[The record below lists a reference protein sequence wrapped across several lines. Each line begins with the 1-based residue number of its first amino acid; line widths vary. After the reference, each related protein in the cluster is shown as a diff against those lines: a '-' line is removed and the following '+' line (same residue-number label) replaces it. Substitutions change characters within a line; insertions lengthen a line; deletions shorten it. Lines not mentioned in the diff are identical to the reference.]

1 MMYLKVAIPRPLDRL
16 FDYEYSEGDHGVINL
31 GDWVAVPFG
40 RSRLVGCVVEINDEK
55 PSLPDG
61 VKLKSVTEKI
71 SSDFSLPPELVQI
84 CRFGAEYYQYPIGEA
99 FFSAMPPSPEKEL
112 GTRKVKS
119 KEIKAKEINLNDEQ
133 RLVVNTVE
141 EKLASGNHP
150 VFLLD
155 GITGSGKTEVYIEL
169 AKKRLSEG
177 KSVLILVPEIAL
189 TAQLRDRF
197 ENSLGNPVAL
207 WHSALAEGLR
217 QVQWKKI
224 KAGEIKVVIGARSAV
239 FAPMNNLGLIV
250 VDEEHDQTYK
260 QEERFRY
267 QARDIAVYRAHLQK
281 IPIILGSATP
291 SLESIQRV
299 KEGRYVHLRLKRRFS
314 GQMLPEIKLISLSEE
329 MLVINEKVKTPFAEK
344 TVQIMQETIDRGE
357 QVIVFLNR
365 RGFSQ
370 FILCQDCGWIK
381 ECPQCSITL
390 THYQRKNEL
399 RCHVC
404 GYHQHVPS
412 DCEQCHS
419 HELRGM
425 GFGTESLEEELQ
437 LMLPDAKILRLDR
450 DQITSQ
456 KRLEETLDDFR
467 SGKSNILIG
476 TQMLVKGHDFAKVT
490 CVVVVSSDMLLKWPD
505 FRASERALQTLTQV
519 SGRAGRADLPGQV
532 LIQGFDLDHTVIKVL
547 QGEQSHES
555 FIEEEL
561 LMRKELNYPPFSRF
575 VRFRFQG
582 KNESILRKKVE
593 LIIER
598 IYEESENDR
607 SRMMGPSE
615 ALLFRANHE
624 YRFDFYYK
632 APTIDALMKLSK
644 KLKGMA
650 EFEEIE
656 LIVDVDPYT
665 S

>member
-1 MMYLKVAIPRPLDRL
+1 
-16 FDYEYSEGDHGVINL
+16 
-31 GDWVAVPFG
+31 
-40 RSRLVGCVVEINDEK
+40 VVEFSEEK
-55 PSLPDG
+55 PNLPEG
-61 VKLKSVTEKI
+61 VQLKSVFKKI
-71 SSDFSLPPELVQI
+71 PNEFSLPPELIQL

-99 FFSAMPPSPEKEL
+99 FFSAMPPSPEEEL
-112 GTRKVKS
+112 GTRKLKTDQLKP
-119 KEIKAKEINLNDEQ
+119 KEIKLNEEQ
-133 RLVVNTVE
+133 QIVANTIE
-141 EKLASGNHP
+141 EKLSSGASP
-150 VFLLD
+150 VFLLE
-155 GITGSGKTEVYIEL
+155 GITGSGKSEVYIEI
-169 AKKRLSEG
+169 AKKRLCEG

-189 TAQLRDRF
+189 TSQLKSRF
-197 ENSLGNPVAL
+197 ENSLGHSVAL

-224 KAGEIKVVIGARSAV
+224 KSGEIKVVIGARSAL
-239 FAPMNNLGLIV
+239 FAPMNNLGMIV

-267 QARDIAVYRAHLQK
+267 QARDLAVYRAHLQK
-281 IPIILGSATP
+281 IPVILGSATP

-299 KEGRYVHLRLKRRFS
+299 RDGRYVHLKLNKRFS
-314 GQMLPEIKLISLSEE
+314 GQLLPEIKLISLSEE
-329 MLVINEKVKTPFAEK
+329 NQVIHEKVKTPFAEK
-344 TVQIMQETIDRGE
+344 TIQIMQETIARGE

-404 GYHQHVPS
+404 GYHQHVPHE
-412 DCEQCHS
+412 CEECHS

-425 GFGTESLEEELQ
+425 GSGTESLEDELK
-437 LMLPDAKILRLDR
+437 LLIPEAKILRLDR

-456 KRLEETLDDFR
+456 KRLEETLEEFR

-490 CVVVVSSDMLLKWPD
+490 CVVVVSVDMLLKWPD

-519 SGRAGRADLPGQV
+519 SGRAGRAELPGQV

-547 QGEQSHES
+547 QGEVSQES
-555 FIEEEL
+555 FIDEEL
-561 LMRKELNYPPFSRF
+561 QLRKELNYPPFSRF

-582 KNESILRKKVE
+582 KNESVLRKKVE
-593 LIIER
+593 TMIDHLQK
-598 IYEESENDR
+598 ESENDR

-624 YRFDFYYK
+624 FRFDFYFK

-650 EFEEIE
+650 EVEEVE
-656 LIVDVDPYT
+656 LVVDVDPYT

>member
-1 MMYLKVAIPRPLDRL
+1 M
-16 FDYEYSEGDHGVINL
+16 
-31 GDWVAVPFG
+31 
-40 RSRLVGCVVEINDEK
+40 
-55 PSLPDG
+55 
-61 VKLKSVTEKI
+61 
-71 SSDFSLPPELVQI
+71 
-84 CRFGAEYYQYPIGEA
+84 
-99 FFSAMPPSPEKEL
+99 
-112 GTRKVKS
+112 
-119 KEIKAKEINLNDEQ
+119 
-133 RLVVNTVE
+133 
-141 EKLASGNHP
+141 
-150 VFLLD
+150 
-155 GITGSGKTEVYIEL
+155 
-169 AKKRLSEG
+169 
-177 KSVLILVPEIAL
+177 ILVPEIAL
-189 TAQLRDRF
+189 TSQLKHRF
-197 ENSLGNPVAL
+197 ESSLGHSVAL

-224 KAGEIKVVIGARSAV
+224 KSGEIKVVIGARSAL
-239 FAPMNNLGLIV
+239 FAPMKQLGLIV

-267 QARDIAVYRAHLQK
+267 QARDLAVYRAHLQK
-281 IPIILGSATP
+281 IPVILGSATP

-299 KEGRYVHLRLKRRFS
+299 RDGRYVHLKLNKRFS
-314 GQMLPEIKLISLSEE
+314 GQLLPEIKLISLSEE
-329 MLVINEKVKTPFAEK
+329 NQVIHEKVKTPFAEK
-344 TVQIMQETIDRGE
+344 TIQIMQETIDRGE

-390 THYQRKNEL
+390 THYQRRNEL

-404 GYHQHVPS
+404 GYHQHVPHE
-412 DCEQCHS
+412 CEECHS

-425 GFGTESLEEELQ
+425 GSGTESLEDELR
-437 LMLPDAKILRLDR
+437 LLLPDAKILRLDR

-456 KRLEETLDDFR
+456 KRLEETLDEFR

-490 CVVVVSSDMLLKWPD
+490 CVVVVSVDMLLKWPD

-519 SGRAGRADLPGQV
+519 AGRAGRAELPGQV

-547 QGEQSHES
+547 QGEVSHES
-555 FIEEEL
+555 FIDEEL
-561 LMRKELNYPPFSRF
+561 QLRKELNYPPFSRF

-582 KNESILRKKVE
+582 KNESLLRKKVE
-593 LIIER
+593 AIIDHVQK
-598 IYEESENDR
+598 ESENDR
-607 SRMMGPSE
+607 FRMMGPSE

-624 YRFDFYYK
+624 YRFDFYFK
-632 APTIDALMKLSK
+632 SPTIDSLMKLSK

-650 EFEEIE
+650 ELEEVE

>member
-1 MMYLKVAIPRPLDRL
+1 MYLKVAIPRPLDRL
-16 FDYEYSEGDHGVINL
+16 FDYEYSVEKHGTISV
-31 GDWVAVPFG
+31 GDWVVVPFG
-40 RSRLVGCVVEINDEK
+40 RSKLVGCVVEMSDQI
-55 PSLPDG
+55 PRLPDE
-61 VKLKSVTEKI
+61 VVLKSVINKI
-71 SSDFSLPPELVQI
+71 NNEFSLPTELVQV
-84 CRFGAEYYQYPIGEA
+84 CKFGAEYYQYPIGEA
-99 FFSAMPPSPEKEL
+99 FFSAQPPSPEKEL
-112 GTRKVKS
+112 GTRK
-119 KEIKAKEINLNDEQ
+119 IKVEEMSAKKIHLNEEQ
-133 RLVVNTVE
+133 SQVVNTIE
-141 EKLASGNHP
+141 EKIKNNGHP
-150 VFLLD
+150 VFLLE
-155 GITGSGKTEVYIEL
+155 GITGSGKSEVYIEI

-189 TAQLRDRF
+189 TSQLKSRF
-197 ENSLGNPVAL
+197 ENSLGHPVAL

-224 KAGEIKVVIGARSAV
+224 KTGEIKVVIGARSAV
-239 FAPMNNLGLIV
+239 FAPMKDLGLVV

-267 QARDIAVYRAHLQK
+267 QARDLAVYRAHLQK
-281 IPIILGSATP
+281 IPVILGSATP
-291 SLESIQRV
+291 SFESIQRV
-299 KEGRYVHLRLKRRFS
+299 RDGRYVHLKITRRFS
-314 GQMLPEIKLISLSEE
+314 GQFLPEIKLISLSDEQ
-329 MLVINEKVKTPFAEK
+329 LVVNEKVKTPFAEK

-404 GYHQHVPS
+404 GYHQHVPNE
-412 DCEQCHS
+412 CETCHS

-437 LMLPDAKILRLDR
+437 LLLPDAKLLRLDR

-456 KRLEETLDDFR
+456 KRLEETLDEFR
-467 SGKSNILIG
+467 SGKANILIG

-490 CVVVVSSDMLLKWPD
+490 CVVVVSVDMLLKWPD
-505 FRASERALQTLTQV
+505 FRATERALQTLIQV
-519 SGRAGRADLPGQV
+519 SGRAGRAELPGQV
-532 LIQGFDLDHTVIKVL
+532 LIQGFDLEHTVIKVL
-547 QGEQSHES
+547 QGEQTVED
-555 FIEEEL
+555 FVEEEL
-561 LMRKELNYPPFSRF
+561 QMRKELNYPPFSRF

-582 KNESILRKKVE
+582 KDESKLRRKVE
-593 LIIER
+593 MMVEHIHK
-598 IYEESENDR
+598 ESENDR

-644 KLKGMA
+644 KLKMMA
-650 EFEEIE
+650 TVEEVE

>member
-1 MMYLKVAIPRPLDRL
+1 MYLKVAIPRPLDRL
-16 FDYEYSEGDHGVINL
+16 FDYEYSKIEHGEVSV
-31 GDWVAVPFG
+31 GDWVLVPFA
-40 RSRLVGCVVEINDEK
+40 RSKLIGCVVEFSEEK
-55 PSLPDG
+55 PNLPEG
-61 VKLKSVTEKI
+61 VQLKSVFKKI
-71 SSDFSLPPELVQI
+71 PNEFSLPPELIQL

-99 FFSAMPPSPEKEL
+99 FFSAMPPSPEEEL
-112 GTRKVKS
+112 GTRKLKTDQLKP
-119 KEIKAKEINLNDEQ
+119 KEIKLNEEQ
-133 RLVVNTVE
+133 QIVANTIE
-141 EKLASGNHP
+141 EKLSSGASP
-150 VFLLD
+150 VFLLE
-155 GITGSGKTEVYIEL
+155 GITGSGKSEVYIEI
-169 AKKRLSEG
+169 AKKRLCEG

-189 TAQLRDRF
+189 TSQLKSRF
-197 ENSLGNPVAL
+197 ENSLGHSVAL

-224 KAGEIKVVIGARSAV
+224 KSGEIKVVIGARSAL
-239 FAPMNNLGLIV
+239 FAPMNNLGMIV

-267 QARDIAVYRAHLQK
+267 QARDLAVYRAHLQK
-281 IPIILGSATP
+281 IPVILGSATP

-299 KEGRYVHLRLKRRFS
+299 RDGRYVHLKLNKRFS
-314 GQMLPEIKLISLSEE
+314 GQLLPEIKLISLSEE
-329 MLVINEKVKTPFAEK
+329 NQVIHEKVKTPFAEK
-344 TVQIMQETIDRGE
+344 TIQIMQETIARGE

-404 GYHQHVPS
+404 GYHQHVPHE
-412 DCEQCHS
+412 CEECHS

-425 GFGTESLEEELQ
+425 GSGTESLEDELK
-437 LMLPDAKILRLDR
+437 LLIPEAKILRLDR

-456 KRLEETLDDFR
+456 KRLEETLEEFR

-490 CVVVVSSDMLLKWPD
+490 CVVVVSVDMLLKWPD

-519 SGRAGRADLPGQV
+519 SGRAGRAELPGQV

-547 QGEQSHES
+547 QGEVSQES
-555 FIEEEL
+555 FIDEEL
-561 LMRKELNYPPFSRF
+561 QLRKELNYPPFSRF

-582 KNESILRKKVE
+582 KNESVLRKKVE
-593 LIIER
+593 TMIDHLQK
-598 IYEESENDR
+598 ESENDR

-624 YRFDFYYK
+624 FRFDFYFK

-650 EFEEIE
+650 EVEEVE
-656 LIVDVDPYT
+656 LVVDVDPYT

>member
-1 MMYLKVAIPRPLDRL
+1 MYLKVAIPRPLDRL
-16 FDYEYSEGDHGVINL
+16 FDYQFSKSDLGEITA
-31 GDWVAVPFG
+31 GDWVMVPFG
-40 RSRLVGCVVEINDEK
+40 RSKLVGCVVELSDEK
-55 PSLPDG
+55 PKLPDG
-61 VKLKSVTEKI
+61 VELKSVIHKI
-71 SSDFSLPPELVQI
+71 PEEFSLPSELVQL
-84 CRFGAEYYQYPIGEA
+84 CKFGAEYYQYPIGEA
-99 FFSAMPPSPEKEL
+99 FFSAQPPSPEKEL
-112 GTRKVKS
+112 GTRK
-119 KEIKAKEINLNDEQ
+119 IKLENMTAKEIYLNEEQ
-133 RLVVNTVE
+133 AMVAATIE
-141 EKLASGNHP
+141 EKTKSAVNP
-150 VFLLD
+150 VFLLE
-155 GITGSGKTEVYIEL
+155 GITGSGKTEVYIEI
-169 AKKRLSEG
+169 AKKRLNEG

-189 TAQLRDRF
+189 TAQLKSRF
-197 ENSLGNPVAL
+197 ENSLGYLVAL

-224 KAGEIKVVIGARSAV
+224 KSGEIKVVIGARSAL
-239 FAPMNNLGLIV
+239 FAPMKNLGLIV

-267 QARDIAVYRAHLQK
+267 QARDLAVYRGHLQK
-281 IPIILGSATP
+281 IPVILGSATP

-299 KEGRYVHLRLKRRFS
+299 RDGRYIHLTIKRRFS
-314 GQMLPEIKLISLSEE
+314 GQLLPEIKLISLSEE
-329 MLVINEKVKTPFAEK
+329 RLVINEKVKTPFAEK
-344 TVQIMQETIDRGE
+344 TVQIMQETLDRGE

-404 GYHQHVPS
+404 GYHQHIPEE
-412 DCEQCHS
+412 CEVCHS

-437 LMLPDAKILRLDR
+437 LLLPEGKILRLDR

-456 KRLEETLDDFR
+456 KRLEETLDSFR
-467 SGKSNILIG
+467 NGEANVLIG
-476 TQMLVKGHDFAKVT
+476 TQMLVKGHDFARVT
-490 CVVVVSSDMLLKWPD
+490 CVVVVSADMLLKWPD
-505 FRASERALQTLTQV
+505 FRATERALQTLTQV
-519 SGRAGRADLPGQV
+519 SGRAGRAELPGQV
-532 LIQGFDLDHTVIKVL
+532 LIQGFDLDHPVIKVL
-547 QGEQSHES
+547 QGEQTQES
-555 FIEEEL
+555 FIEDEL
-561 LMRKELNYPPFSRF
+561 MMRKELSYPPFSRF

-582 KNESILRKKVE
+582 KNEPLLRKKVDIMVE
-593 LIIER
+593 HILK
-598 IYEESENDR
+598 ESENDR

-644 KLKGMA
+644 KLKRMS
-650 EFEEIE
+650 EIEEVE